1 MTKIKYFLA
10 VVLAL
15 LAALIAVAD
24 VPEPMKPA
32 RLVNDFAEVF
42 SPEQRAVLEDTLVRF
57 SRRTSNQITVVTVAD
72 LEGQDVSMMAAEL
85 GEKWGVGGSKN
96 NNGVVILMKPKNDN
110 GGGRVAITTGYGLEG
125 ALPDAACKMIIEREM
140 IPHFKQD
147 DYYGGIS
154 SALSVIMPIAAKE
167 YSIDDYANS
176 DDDPAMMFIALAV
189 ALGAI
194 ILFIVLANATGKGG
208 DNNDSNGSSG
218 GGRTFGG
225 PVIFGPGIG
234 GSSSG
239 FGSGGSGFGGF
250 GGFGG
255 GSFGGGGASGGW

>member
-110 GGGRVAITTGYGLEG
+110 GGGRVAISTGYGLEG

-140 IPHFKQD
+140 IPHFKEN
-147 DYYGGIS
+147 DYNGGVWA
-154 SALSVIMPIAAKE
+154 ALKVIMPIAAGE
-167 YSIDDYANS
+167 YSEQQYMG
-176 DDDPAMMFIALAV
+176 DDDDDEAMLAGFVLFVIFCVVIFV
-189 ALGAI
+189 AMRRSGGNGNSGTFGGGGPI
-194 ILFIVLANATGKGG
+194 IFPPMGSG
-208 DNNDSNGSSG
+208 GSSG
-218 GGRTFGG
+218 GG
-225 PVIFGPGIG
+225 
-234 GSSSG
+234 SD
-239 FGSGGSGFGGF
+239 FGGF

-255 GSFGGGGASGGW
+255 GSFGGGGASGSW

>member
-85 GEKWGVGGSKN
+85 GEK
-96 NNGVVILMKPKNDN
+96 
-110 GGGRVAITTGYGLEG
+110 
-125 ALPDAACKMIIEREM
+125 
-140 IPHFKQD
+140 
-147 DYYGGIS
+147 
-154 SALSVIMPIAAKE
+154 
-167 YSIDDYANS
+167 
-176 DDDPAMMFIALAV
+176 
-189 ALGAI
+189 
-194 ILFIVLANATGKGG
+194 
-208 DNNDSNGSSG
+208 
-218 GGRTFGG
+218 
-225 PVIFGPGIG
+225 
-234 GSSSG
+234 
-239 FGSGGSGFGGF
+239 
-250 GGFGG
+250 
-255 GSFGGGGASGGW
+255 